1 MAIVRGARPESGFYV
16 LSNAISGDK
25 RLSWSARGL
34 LIFLL
39 SKPDHWEV
47 SVAALVNETADC
59 VRGAGGHTKRDGV
72 KAILAEL
79 MTAGYLSRSDKPK
92 HNADGSF
99 AGYDYIV
106 SDAPMKA
113 VAELLPSQDKPSP
126 AEPSTVEPSTAEPSP
141 PNPTQVKTDSK
152 KELTLS
158 YDLTPSGDADAPPV
172 AQKKKCAAKKDPAA
186 SSASWDAY
194 SVAYFKRYG
203 VEPLRN
209 AKVNASLKSIVDQ
222 VGADNAPA
230 VVTHYLT
237 LGGFYEQAQHP
248 VGVLLTD
255 LQKVWNSLHK
265 ATVPMQ
271 YRKPVTAADFKGIDY
286 RRGINADGTF

>member
-25 RLSWSARGL
+25 RLSWPARGL

-79 MTAGYLSRSDKPK
+79 MTAGYLARSNKPK

-106 SDAPMKA
+106 TDVPMKA
-113 VAELLPSQDKPSP
+113 TEELLPSTDKPSP
-126 AEPSTVEPSTAEPSP
+126 VQPSTVEPSTAEPSP
-141 PNPTQVKTDSK
+141 PNPTQVNTDSK
-152 KELTLS
+152 KELILS
-158 YDLTPSGDADAPPV
+158 YDLTPCGDAGAPPT
-172 AQKKKCAAKKDPAA
+172 APQKKCAAKKEPAA
-186 SSASWDAY
+186 SSASWEAYSDAY
-194 SVAYFKRYG
+194 LKRYR
-203 VEPLRN
+203 VAPLRN
-209 AKVNASLKSIVDQ
+209 AKINASLKSIVDQ

-248 VGVLLTD
+248 VGLLLTD

-265 ATVPMQ
+265 ATAPMQ
-271 YRKPVTAADFKGIDY
+271 YRKPVTTADFKGIDY

>member
-1 MAIVRGARPESGFYV
+1 MSIIRGQRPDSGFYV

-25 RLSWSARGL
+25 RLSWPARGL

-47 SVAALVNETADC
+47 SVAALVNETAGSL
-59 VRGAGGHTKRDGV
+59 RGAGGHTKRDGV

-79 MTAGYLSRSDKPK
+79 MGAGYMARSDKPK

-99 AGYDYIV
+99 AGYDYVV
-106 SDAPMKA
+106 SDVPVAPKDG
-113 VAELLPSQDKPSP
+113 LLPSTDKPSP
-126 AEPSTVEPSTAEPSP
+126 VEPSTAEPSP

-158 YDLTPSGDADAPPV
+158 KDLLDSGDAGAPPV
-172 AQKKKCAAKKDPAA
+172 AVREKAVAKKEPAQTT
-186 SSASWDAY
+186 ASWDAY
-194 SVAYFKRYG
+194 SASYSKRYG
-203 VEPLRN
+203 IAPLRN

-222 VGADNAPA
+222 VGADNAPT
-230 VVTHYLT
+230 VVAHYLT

-248 VGVLLTD
+248 IGLLLSD
-255 LQKVWNSLHK
+255 IQKVWNSLHK
-265 ATVPMQ
+265 ANAPMQ

-286 RRGINADGTF
+286 RRGVNADGSF